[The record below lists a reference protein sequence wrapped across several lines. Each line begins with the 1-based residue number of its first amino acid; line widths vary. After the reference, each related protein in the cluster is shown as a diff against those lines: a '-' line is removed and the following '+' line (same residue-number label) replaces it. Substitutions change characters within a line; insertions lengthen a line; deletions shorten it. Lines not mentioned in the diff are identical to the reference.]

1 MSNIFYL
8 PRAQSL
14 PGAKL
19 YFYISGT
26 TTPQNTYQDVAL
38 ATPHANPV
46 IADSSGYFA
55 PIYLNPSLPNYRM
68 KLTTSADVLI
78 VQYDDIPATGST
90 GQDLLLS
97 KAGASLTLE
106 DLAQSSGDRRWKLY
120 LSGSSLVIA
129 AVDDNGTLTDS
140 AVTITRTSGLVTG
153 IDLGSTSTT
162 VFRRGGIY
170 IMPIMA
176 VKASDTSRSSTTTL
190 ANDSELVVQLP
201 EGGQYQIEAFLQ
213 FNGGAG
219 GFARAF
225 TYSGTTH
232 ADGIRV
238 GGVAHVNG
246 TGSVAAVL
254 DATSTVSNATITA
267 AAPGDYHHIVGKA
280 HFTTSGSLRVQ
291 WAQNSSNASATTL
304 KAGSYLRARKLAA
317 ATS

>member
-19 YFYISGT
+19 TFTISGT
-26 TTPQNTYQDVAL
+26 TTPQNTYQDVDL
-38 ATPHANPV
+38 TTPHANPV
-46 IADSSGYFA
+46 VADASGYFA
-55 PIYLNPSLPNYRM
+55 PIYLDPSLPNYRM

-106 DLAQSSGDRRWKLY
+106 DLAQASGDRRWKIY

-129 AVDDNGTLTDS
+129 AADDDGTVTDN
-140 AVTITRTSGLVTG
+140 AVSITRASGLVTG
-153 IDLGSTSTT
+153 MVLGSTSTAT
-162 VFRRGGIY
+162 FKHRGII

-176 VKASDTSRSSTTTL
+176 VKAANTSRTSTATL
-190 ANDSELVVQLP
+190 ANDSELVIAIP
-201 EGGQYQIEAFLQ
+201 EGGQYEIEVFLQ
-213 FNGGAG
+213 FYGGAG
-219 GFARAF
+219 GFARAL
-225 TYSGTTH
+225 TYDGTTH
-232 ADGIRV
+232 ADGINV
-238 GGVAHVNG
+238 GGQQHVNG
-246 TGSVAAVL
+246 TGAVL
-254 DATSTVSNATITA
+254 AVIDGTDAIASATITA
-267 AAPGDYHHIVGKA
+267 ADPGDYHRLVGSA
-280 HFTTSGSLRVQ
+280 HFTTSGNLRVQ

-304 KAGSYLRARKLAA
+304 KAGSFIRARKLST